1 MPESNATELIKYLTE
16 DNLKL
21 MYGRLNRRY
30 VVVDALPSVDSL
42 EPADKNVIYVVKE
55 TVGKTV
61 RYWPNV
67 LDNDAW
73 KPFGIGQADL
83 DGKADKVS
91 NATVGNFAGLD
102 DNGNLTDSGYKAS
115 DFKPKQTAVT
125 DPTASGSG
133 IEFIDSISQD
143 TNGVIVPAK
152 KSVQVAVASTS
163 GVGGNAGVMSAADK
177 EKLDGIEAGAQA
189 NTIESISINNA
200 PLDITNKNVDIPL
213 ATADSDGL
221 LPHEKFPLIP
231 AEPVAGANRIY
242 SFDDTNGTSW
252 QTIVKEY
259 VGNMI
264 LDQQGTPVTDE
275 KGDIM
280 YEEEAVPLWLSYKG
294 VEFGARRAYDDHTG
308 TNIHDSIEAR
318 TTMAQVTTAIETALA
333 KYGGFVV
340 VDSLVDGHPD
350 VADPS
355 ERFIYLYRDPQSSA
369 EDPYTEW
376 IYTASGMWDKIGTTS
391 IDVSNFTH
399 KVANATGNLP
409 KLKSDGDLENSGIA
423 ASDVAT
429 SVQNSHSH
437 LNKAVLDE
445 IPARSG
451 TDSAMLYSA
460 DDSSSITWKNWSY
473 VTVSKKT
480 ANSVL
485 IGKTWYPYVKIG
497 NLYWTTENLR
507 EPIGTKNTDYWVY
520 DENTVIERGY
530 IYKHE
535 TVIKG
540 QSGVESDA
548 LLALLHDGWRIPTRS
563 DANNLT
569 GQSGTYWD
577 RHGND
582 FFATDAARITP
593 DTGVTGF
600 TDKYGF
606 HAYPSGTYR
615 ASGYG
620 YSDIGFHNVNS
631 FATFYT
637 KTPYDA
643 AGLVQSFYV
652 SFPNGS
658 STVGRGESIGGSTGL
673 SCCVRLCKSA
683 T

>member
-1 MPESNATELIKYLTE
+1 MSESNATELIKYLTE

-55 TVGKTV
+55 TVGKAV

-73 KPFGIGQADL
+73 KPFGIDREDL
-83 DGKADKVS
+83 DRKADKVS
-91 NATVGNFAGLD
+91 NATDGNFAGLD

-189 NTIESISINNA
+189 NTIESISIKNA

-264 LDQQGTPVTDE
+264 LDQHGTPVTDE

-294 VEFGARRAYDDHTG
+294 VEFGARRAYEDHTG
-308 TNIHDSIEAR
+308 ANIHDSIEAR

-340 VDSLVDGHPD
+340 VQLTQGADPVPD
-350 VADPS
+350 VQNPS
-355 ERFIYLYRDPQSSA
+355 TKLIYLTKDASSTKT
-369 EDPYTEW
+369 DPYTEW
-376 IYTASGMWDKIGTTS
+376 IYTADNHWEVIGETS
-391 IDVSNFTH
+391 IDLSG
-399 KVANATGNLP
+399 KQDALSGMPGMAANKYLQTDANQNIVWGNLP
-409 KLKSDGDLENSGIA
+409 AEKDEVAIYTYGRAATNIYNDYKQEKVIYCKYNSKLVPLIAMGANCCTFVGVINDESTINYSGPRFVSISLSGTTNWGVEYFKIPTPSSSDVNKVLTIDSNGAPQWQIPSTVPSLPSPTINDSLLLGQADGSETWTALENDVFGTRLPDEETGKPMYDASSTDQLWTGFAGKEFGA
-423 ASDVAT
+423 ARAYADQDGNNIKAT
-429 SVQNSHSH
+429 YATKED
-437 LNKAVLDE
+437 LN
-445 IPARSG
+445 
-451 TDSAMLYSA
+451 
-460 DDSSSITWKNWSY
+460 
-473 VTVSKKT
+473 T
-480 ANSVL
+480 AL
-485 IGKTWYPYVKIG
+485 G
-497 NLYWTTENLR
+497 
-507 EPIGTKNTDYWVY
+507 D
-520 DENTVIERGY
+520 IE
-530 IYKHE
+530 
-535 TVIKG
+535 
-540 QSGVESDA
+540 S
-548 LLALLHDGWRIPTRS
+548 LLAAL
-563 DANNLT
+563 
-569 GQSGTYWD
+569 
-577 RHGND
+577 
-582 FFATDAARITP
+582 
-593 DTGVTGF
+593 
-600 TDKYGF
+600 
-606 HAYPSGTYR
+606 
-615 ASGYG
+615 
-620 YSDIGFHNVNS
+620 
-631 FATFYT
+631 
-637 KTPYDA
+637 
-643 AGLVQSFYV
+643 
-652 SFPNGS
+652 
-658 STVGRGESIGGSTGL
+658 
-673 SCCVRLCKSA
+673 
-683 T
+683 

>member
-1 MPESNATELIKYLTE
+1 MSESNAPETIKYLTE

-55 TVGKTV
+55 TVGKAV

-73 KPFGIGQADL
+73 KPFGIDREDL
-83 DGKADKVS
+83 DRKADKVS
-91 NATVGNFAGLD
+91 NATDGNFAGLD

-177 EKLDGIEAGAQA
+177 EKLDGIEAGARV
-189 NTIESISINNA
+189 NTIESISIKTT

-340 VDSLVDGHPD
+340 VQLTQGADPVPD
-350 VADPS
+350 VQNPS
-355 ERFIYLYRDPQSSA
+355 TKLIYLTKDASSTKT
-369 EDPYTEW
+369 DPYTEW
-376 IYTASGMWDKIGTTS
+376 ICTNTTGPVWEIIGETTPEINEMIGATASTAGTAGLVPAPAAGDQGKVLTGDGTWSEVEEYTDEYIDSLFAGNVVVIGGRSYPYVQIGNQLWLAENLDYKFEVDGSQLPIGVRGTPSTPSAWYYDNDEATYGVNGNKYGLLYNWYAAKYLDDNKSTLLPEGWHVPTTEEWNTLMNAVGGKS
-391 IDVSNFTH
+391 IAGT
-399 KVANATGNLP
+399 
-409 KLKSDGDLENSGIA
+409 KLKSITGWDSGNGDDSYGFNAFPSGGGYDGSFGYLGSRASFWTSIECNSRDA
-423 ASDVAT
+423 YSRA
-429 SVQNSHSH
+429 
-437 LNKAVLDE
+437 LDT
-445 IPARSG
+445 G
-451 TDSAMLYSA
+451 TPLYSA
-460 DDSSSITWKNWSY
+460 SY
-473 VTVSKKT
+473 SK
-480 ANSVL
+480 
-485 IGKTWYPYVKIG
+485 I
-497 NLYWTTENLR
+497 
-507 EPIGTKNTDYWVY
+507 
-520 DENTVIERGY
+520 
-530 IYKHE
+530 
-535 TVIKG
+535 
-540 QSGVESDA
+540 
-548 LLALLHDGWRIPTRS
+548 
-563 DANNLT
+563 
-569 GQSGTYWD
+569 
-577 RHGND
+577 
-582 FFATDAARITP
+582 
-593 DTGVTGF
+593 
-600 TDKYGF
+600 
-606 HAYPSGTYR
+606 
-615 ASGYG
+615 SGY
-620 YSDIGFHNVNS
+620 S
-631 FATFYT
+631 
-637 KTPYDA
+637 
-643 AGLVQSFYV
+643 
-652 SFPNGS
+652 
-658 STVGRGESIGGSTGL
+658 
-673 SCCVRLCKSA
+673 VRLVKNS
-683 T
+683 

>member
-1 MPESNATELIKYLTE
+1 
-16 DNLKL
+16 
-21 MYGRLNRRY
+21 
-30 VVVDALPSVDSL
+30 
-42 EPADKNVIYVVKE
+42 
-55 TVGKTV
+55 
-61 RYWPNV
+61 
-67 LDNDAW
+67 
-73 KPFGIGQADL
+73 
-83 DGKADKVS
+83 
-91 NATVGNFAGLD
+91 
-102 DNGNLTDSGYKAS
+102 
-115 DFKPKQTAVT
+115 
-125 DPTASGSG
+125 
-133 IEFIDSISQD
+133 
-143 TNGVIVPAK
+143 
-152 KSVQVAVASTS
+152 
-163 GVGGNAGVMSAADK
+163 
-177 EKLDGIEAGAQA
+177 
-189 NTIESISINNA
+189 
-200 PLDITNKNVDIPL
+200 
-213 ATADSDGL
+213 
-221 LPHEKFPLIP
+221 
-231 AEPVAGANRIY
+231 
-242 SFDDTNGTSW
+242 
-252 QTIVKEY
+252 
-259 VGNMI
+259 
-264 LDQQGTPVTDE
+264 
-275 KGDIM
+275 
-280 YEEEAVPLWLSYKG
+280 
-294 VEFGARRAYDDHTG
+294 
-308 TNIHDSIEAR
+308 
-318 TTMAQVTTAIETALA
+318 MAQVTTAIETALA

-340 VDSLVDGHPD
+340 ADSLVDGHPD

-437 LNKAVLDE
+437 SNKAVLDE
-445 IPARSG
+445 IPVRSG

-480 ANSVL
+480 PNSVL

-563 DANNLT
+563 DADNLT
-569 GQSGTYWD
+569 GQPGTYWGH
-577 RHGND
+577 HGND

-631 FATFYT
+631 YATFYT

-658 STVGRGESIGGSTGL
+658 YTVGRGESIGGSTGL

>member
-1 MPESNATELIKYLTE
+1 MSESNAPETIKYLTE

-30 VVVDALPSVDSL
+30 AVVDALPSVDSL

-55 TVGKTV
+55 TVDKAV

-73 KPFGIGQADL
+73 KPFGIDREDL
-83 DGKADKVS
+83 DRKADKVS
-91 NATVGNFAGLD
+91 DATDGNFAGLD
-102 DNGNLTDSGYKAS
+102 ANGNLTNSGYKAS

-177 EKLDGIEAGAQA
+177 EKLDGIEAGARA
-189 NTIESISINNA
+189 NTIESISIKNA

-231 AEPVAGANRIY
+231 AEPVAGADRIY

-259 VGNMI
+259 VGNMN
-264 LDQQGTPVTDE
+264 LEQQGTPVTDE

-280 YEEEAVPLWLSYKG
+280 YEEDAVPLWLSYKG

-308 TNIHDSIEAR
+308 ANIHDSIEAR

-340 VDSLVDGHPD
+340 ADSLVDGHPD

-437 LNKAVLDE
+437 SNKAVLDE
-445 IPARSG
+445 IPVRSG

-563 DANNLT
+563 DADNLT
-569 GQSGTYWD
+569 GQPGTYWEH
-577 RHGND
+577 HGND

-658 STVGRGESIGGSTGL
+658 YTVGRGESIGGSTGL

>member
-1 MPESNATELIKYLTE
+1 MSESNVPEIIKYLTE

-55 TVGKTV
+55 TVGKAV

-73 KPFGIGQADL
+73 KPFGIDQEDL
-83 DGKADKVS
+83 DRKADKVS
-91 NATVGNFAGLD
+91 NANDGNFAGLD

-177 EKLDGIEAGAQA
+177 EKLDGIEAGARA
-189 NTIESISINNA
+189 NTIESISIKTT

-231 AEPVAGANRIY
+231 AEPVAGADRIY

-340 VDSLVDGHPD
+340 VNSLVDGHPD
-350 VADPS
+350 VQNPS
-355 ERFIYLYRDPQSSA
+355 ERFIYLYKDPQSSA
-369 EDPYTEW
+369 DDPYTEW
-376 IYTASGMWDKIGTTS
+376 IYTASGTWDKIGTTS
-391 IDVSNFTH
+391 IDISNFAH
-399 KVANATGNLP
+399 KVANATGNIP
-409 KLKSDGDLENSGIA
+409 KLDSNGDLENSGIT

-437 LNKAVLDE
+437 SNKAVLDE
-445 IPARSG
+445 IPVRNG

-460 DDSSSITWKNWSY
+460 DDSSSIAWKNWSY

-563 DANNLT
+563 DADNLT
-569 GQSGTYWD
+569 GQPGTYWGH
-577 RHGND
+577 HGND

-658 STVGRGESIGGSTGL
+658 YTVGRGESIGGSTGL

>member
-1 MPESNATELIKYLTE
+1 MSESNAPETIKYLTE

-30 VVVDALPSVDSL
+30 AVVDALPSVDSL

-55 TVGKTV
+55 TVGKAV

-91 NATVGNFAGLD
+91 NATDGNFAGLD

-177 EKLDGIEAGAQA
+177 EKLDGIEAGARA
-189 NTIESISINNA
+189 NTIESISIKNA

-231 AEPVAGANRIY
+231 AEPVAGADRIY

-340 VDSLVDGHPD
+340 ADSLVDGHPD

-399 KVANATGNLP
+399 KVSNATGNLP

-437 LNKAVLDE
+437 SNKAVLDE
-445 IPARSG
+445 IPVRSG

-460 DDSSSITWKNWSY
+460 DDSSSIAWKNWSY

-480 ANSVL
+480 TNSVL
-485 IGKTWYPYVKIG
+485 IGKTWYPYVQIG

-507 EPIGTKNTDYWVY
+507 EPIGTKNIDYRIY
-520 DENTVIERGY
+520 DESTVVQRGY
-530 IYKHE
+530 LYRKHAILKSNDQE
-535 TVIKG
+535 ATHTLLE
-540 QSGVESDA
+540 ESDA
-548 LLALLHDGWRIPTRS
+548 MQALLHDGWHVPTENELNS
-563 DANNLT
+563 LCSLKGGYD
-569 GQSGTYWD
+569 GGC
-577 RHGND
+577 H
-582 FFATDAARITP
+582 FFATDAFDVGGVVYSREP
-593 DTGVTGF
+593 LDT
-600 TDKYGF
+600 YGYKG
-606 HAYPSGTYR
+606 YPSGY
-615 ASGYG
+615 
-620 YSDIGFHNVNS
+620 YSDNKYYSMSNYLFTMSKNAAYNGQLCVWYLDLQPGSWTNLMSQTNMNS
-631 FATFYT
+631 F
-637 KTPYDA
+637 
-643 AGLVQSFYV
+643 V
-652 SFPNGS
+652 S
-658 STVGRGESIGGSTGL
+658 
-673 SCCVRLCKSA
+673 VRLCKSA

>member
-1 MPESNATELIKYLTE
+1 MSESNTTELIKYLTE

-55 TVGKTV
+55 TVDGTV

-83 DGKADKVS
+83 DRKADKVS
-91 NATVGNFAGLD
+91 DATNGNFAGLD
-102 DNGNLTDSGYKAS
+102 ANGNLTDSGYKAS

-189 NTIESISINNA
+189 NTIESISIKTT

-259 VGNMI
+259 VGNMN
-264 LDQQGTPVTDE
+264 LEQQGTPVTDK

-308 TNIHDSIEAR
+308 ANIHDSIEAR

-340 VDSLVDGHPD
+340 VQLTQGADPVPD
-350 VADPS
+350 VQNPS
-355 ERFIYLYRDPQSSA
+355 TKLIYLTKDASSTKT
-369 EDPYTEW
+369 DPYTEW
-376 IYTASGMWDKIGTTS
+376 ICTNTTGPVWEIIGETTPEINEMTGATSSTSGTAGLVPAPLAGDQGKVLKGDGTWGVVSGGSTARVSYDAKTEELSLDFSPPLPPNKVRVDGIVYDTKVIGTQEWM
-391 IDVSNFTH
+391 I
-399 KVANATGNLP
+399 
-409 KLKSDGDLENSGIA
+409 
-423 ASDVAT
+423 
-429 SVQNSHSH
+429 Q
-437 LNKAVLDE
+437 
-445 IPARSG
+445 
-451 TDSAMLYSA
+451 
-460 DDSSSITWKNWSY
+460 
-473 VTVSKKT
+473 
-480 ANSVL
+480 
-485 IGKTWYPYVKIG
+485 
-497 NLYWTTENLR
+497 NLR
-507 EPIGTKNTDYWVY
+507 SPIGTLDVDYKIRNSENIEY
-520 DENTVIERGY
+520 DGLYYNL
-530 IYKHE
+530 
-535 TVIKG
+535 
-540 QSGVESDA
+540 SALFDSDGSVKSDV
-548 LLALLHDGWRIPTRS
+548 LDMIPSGWRIPT
-563 DANNLT
+563 A
-569 GQSGTYWD
+569 
-577 RHGND
+577 
-582 FFATDAARITP
+582 
-593 DTGVTGF
+593 
-600 TDKYGF
+600 
-606 HAYPSGTYR
+606 
-615 ASGYG
+615 
-620 YSDIGFHNVNS
+620 SDIGKLRSFGSAGNHYYWYQNRSDYEVIGFNATESGAYILGSWNDPTYLFQMWTQGFVNDDPRLNRYIEMYGKS
-631 FATFYT
+631 NTWT
-637 KTPYDA
+637 DNNWIQLEWNPYF
-643 AGLVQSFYV
+643 V
-652 SFPNGS
+652 
-658 STVGRGESIGGSTGL
+658 
-673 SCCVRLCKSA
+673 VRLVRDV

>member
-1 MPESNATELIKYLTE
+1 MSESNAPETIKYLTE

-55 TVGKTV
+55 TVDKAV

-73 KPFGIGQADL
+73 KPFGIDREDL
-83 DGKADKVS
+83 DRKADKVS
-91 NATVGNFAGLD
+91 NATDGNFAGLD
-102 DNGNLTDSGYKAS
+102 DNGNLTNSGYKAS

-189 NTIESISINNA
+189 NTIESISIKNA

-280 YEEEAVPLWLSYKG
+280 YEEETVPLWLSYKG

-308 TNIHDSIEAR
+308 ANIHDSIEAR

-340 VDSLVDGHPD
+340 VQLTQGADPVPD
-350 VADPS
+350 VQNPS
-355 ERFIYLYRDPQSSA
+355 TKLIYLTKDASSTKT
-369 EDPYTEW
+369 DPYTEW
-376 IYTASGMWDKIGTTS
+376 ICTNTTGPVWEIIGETTPEINEMIGATASTAGTAGLVPAPAAGDQGKVLTGDGTWSEVEEYTDEYIDSLFAGNVVVIGGRNYPYVQIGNQLWLAENLDYKFEVDGSQIPIGVSGTPSTPSAWYYNNDEKTYGVNGNKYGLLYNWYAAKYIEDNKSTLLPEGWHFPSTTDWDALAETCGGASICGT
-391 IDVSNFTH
+391 
-399 KVANATGNLP
+399 
-409 KLKSDGDLENSGIA
+409 KLKSTTGWSSG
-423 ASDVAT
+423 
-429 SVQNSHSH
+429 N
-437 LNKAVLDE
+437 
-445 IPARSG
+445 G
-451 TDSAMLYSA
+451 TDNYGFSVFPSSYYYGSFYDLGSYSTFWTSIET
-460 DDSSSITWKNWSY
+460 DSSI
-473 VTVSKKT
+473 
-480 ANSVL
+480 AH
-485 IGKTWYPYVKIG
+485 G
-497 NLYWTTENLR
+497 
-507 EPIGTKNTDYWVY
+507 
-520 DENTVIERGY
+520 
-530 IYKHE
+530 
-535 TVIKG
+535 
-540 QSGVESDA
+540 
-548 LLALLHDGWRIPTRS
+548 RS
-563 DANNLT
+563 L
-569 GQSGTYWD
+569 
-577 RHGND
+577 
-582 FFATDAARITP
+582 
-593 DTGVTGF
+593 DTGT
-600 TDKYGF
+600 
-606 HAYPSGTYR
+606 SL
-615 ASGYG
+615 
-620 YSDIGFHNVNS
+620 NS
-631 FATFYT
+631 NDYYKTF
-637 KTPYDA
+637 
-643 AGLVQSFYV
+643 GCS
-652 SFPNGS
+652 
-658 STVGRGESIGGSTGL
+658 
-673 SCCVRLCKSA
+673 VRLVKDV

>member
-1 MPESNATELIKYLTE
+1 MSESNAPETIKYLTE

-55 TVGKTV
+55 TVGKAV

-73 KPFGIGQADL
+73 KPFGIDQEDL
-83 DGKADKVS
+83 DRKADKVS
-91 NATVGNFAGLD
+91 GATDGNFAGLD
-102 DNGNLTDSGYKAS
+102 DNGNLTDSGFKAS

-125 DPTASGSG
+125 DPAASGSG

-163 GVGGNAGVMSAADK
+163 GVGGIAGVMSAADK

-189 NTIESISINNA
+189 NTIESISIKNA

-259 VGNMI
+259 VGNMN
-264 LDQQGTPVTDE
+264 LEQQGTPVTDK

-308 TNIHDSIEAR
+308 ANIHDSIEAR

-340 VDSLVDGHPD
+340 ADSLVDGHPD

-399 KVANATGNLP
+399 KVSNATGNLP

-437 LNKAVLDE
+437 SNKAVLDE
-445 IPARSG
+445 IPVRSG

-460 DDSSSITWKNWSY
+460 DDSSSIAWKNWSY

-480 ANSVL
+480 TNSVL
-485 IGKTWYPYVKIG
+485 IGKTWYPYVQIG

-507 EPIGTKNTDYWVY
+507 EPIGTKNIDYRIY
-520 DENTVIERGY
+520 DESTVVQRGY
-530 IYKHE
+530 LYRKHAILKSNDQE
-535 TVIKG
+535 ATHTLLE
-540 QSGVESDA
+540 ESDA
-548 LLALLHDGWRIPTRS
+548 MQALLHDGWHVPTENELNS
-563 DANNLT
+563 LCSLKGGYD
-569 GQSGTYWD
+569 GGC
-577 RHGND
+577 H
-582 FFATDAARITP
+582 FFATDAFDVGGVVYSREP
-593 DTGVTGF
+593 LDT
-600 TDKYGF
+600 YGYKG
-606 HAYPSGTYR
+606 YPSGY
-615 ASGYG
+615 
-620 YSDIGFHNVNS
+620 YSDNKYYSMSNYLFTMSKNAAYNGQLCVWYLDLQPGSWTNLMSQTNMNS
-631 FATFYT
+631 F
-637 KTPYDA
+637 
-643 AGLVQSFYV
+643 V
-652 SFPNGS
+652 S
-658 STVGRGESIGGSTGL
+658 
-673 SCCVRLCKSA
+673 VRLCKSA

>member
-1 MPESNATELIKYLTE
+1 MAENAKNDGEGNEIYQTYATKDVATTTADGLLSK
-16 DNLKL
+16 DDKSKL
-21 MYGRLNRRY
+21 NKI
-30 VVVDALPSVDSL
+30 A
-42 EPADKNVIYVVKE
+42 
-55 TVGKTV
+55 
-61 RYWPNV
+61 
-67 LDNDAW
+67 
-73 KPFGIGQADL
+73 
-83 DGKADKVS
+83 
-91 NATVGNFAGLD
+91 
-102 DNGNLTDSGYKAS
+102 
-115 DFKPKQTAVT
+115 
-125 DPTASGSG
+125 
-133 IEFIDSISQD
+133 
-143 TNGVIVPAK
+143 
-152 KSVQVAVASTS
+152 
-163 GVGGNAGVMSAADK
+163 
-177 EKLDGIEAGAQA
+177 AGAQVNA
-189 NTIESISINNA
+189 IESISANGTA
-200 PLDITNKNVDIPL
+200 LSPDDHKNVDIPL
-213 ATADSDGL
+213 ATSEVDGL
-221 LPHEKFPLIP
+221 LPKEKFPLIP
-231 AEPVAGANRIY
+231 AAPEVGADRIY

-355 ERFIYLYRDPQSSA
+355 ERFIYLYRDPQSFA

-507 EPIGTKNTDYWVY
+507 EPIGTKNTDYWVH
-520 DENTVIERGY
+520 DANTVIERGY

-563 DANNLT
+563 DADNLT

-582 FFATDAARITP
+582 FFAIDAARITP

-600 TDKYGF
+600 THKSGF
-606 HAYPSGTYR
+606 HASLRGTYR

-658 STVGRGESIGGSTGL
+658 YTVGRGEGIGGSTGL

>member
-1 MPESNATELIKYLTE
+1 MSESNAPETIKYLTE

-55 TVGKTV
+55 TVGKAV

-73 KPFGIGQADL
+73 KPFGIDQEDL
-83 DGKADKVS
+83 DRKADKVS
-91 NATVGNFAGLD
+91 DATNGNFAGLD
-102 DNGNLTDSGYKAS
+102 ANGNLTNSGFKAS

-189 NTIESISINNA
+189 NTIESISIKNA
-200 PLDITNKNVDIPL
+200 PLDITNKNVDIPI

-259 VGNMI
+259 VGNMN
-264 LDQQGTPVTDE
+264 LEQQGTPVTDK

-308 TNIHDSIEAR
+308 ANIHDSIEAR

-340 VDSLVDGHPD
+340 ADSLVDGHPD

-437 LNKAVLDE
+437 SNKEVLDE
-445 IPARSG
+445 IPVRSG

-480 ANSVL
+480 PNSVL

-507 EPIGTKNTDYWVY
+507 EPIGTKNIDYRIY
-520 DENTVIERGY
+520 DESTVVQRGY
-530 IYKHE
+530 LYRKHAILKSNDQE
-535 TVIKG
+535 ATHTLLE
-540 QSGVESDA
+540 ESDA
-548 LLALLHDGWRIPTRS
+548 IQALLHDGWHVPMENELNS
-563 DANNLT
+563 LCSLKGGYD
-569 GQSGTYWD
+569 GGC
-577 RHGND
+577 H
-582 FFATDAARITP
+582 FFATDAFDVGGVVYSREP
-593 DTGVTGF
+593 LDT
-600 TDKYGF
+600 YGYKG
-606 HAYPSGTYR
+606 YPSGY
-615 ASGYG
+615 
-620 YSDIGFHNVNS
+620 YSDNKYYSMSNYLFTMSKNAAYNGQLCVWYLDLQPGSWTNLMSQTNMNS
-631 FATFYT
+631 F
-637 KTPYDA
+637 
-643 AGLVQSFYV
+643 V
-652 SFPNGS
+652 S
-658 STVGRGESIGGSTGL
+658 
-673 SCCVRLCKSA
+673 VRLCKSA

>member
-1 MPESNATELIKYLTE
+1 MSESNAPEAIKYLTE

-30 VVVDALPSVDSL
+30 VVVDVLPSVDSL
-42 EPADKNVIYVVKE
+42 EPVDKNVIYVVKE
-55 TVGKTV
+55 TVGKAV

-73 KPFGIGQADL
+73 KPFGIDQEDL
-83 DGKADKVS
+83 DRKADKVS
-91 NATVGNFAGLD
+91 DATNGNFAGLD
-102 DNGNLTDSGYKAS
+102 ANGNLTNSGFKAS

-189 NTIESISINNA
+189 NTIESISIKNA
-200 PLDITNKNVDIPL
+200 PLDITNKNVDIPI

-259 VGNMI
+259 VGNMN
-264 LDQQGTPVTDE
+264 LEQQGTPVTDK

-308 TNIHDSIEAR
+308 ANIHDSIEAR

-340 VDSLVDGHPD
+340 ADSLVDGHPD

-480 ANSVL
+480 PNSVL

-507 EPIGTKNTDYWVY
+507 EPIGTKNIDYRIY
-520 DENTVIERGY
+520 DESTVVQRGY
-530 IYKHE
+530 LYRKHAILKSNDQE
-535 TVIKG
+535 ATHTLLE
-540 QSGVESDA
+540 ESDA
-548 LLALLHDGWRIPTRS
+548 IQALLHDGWHVPMENELNS
-563 DANNLT
+563 LCSLKGGYD
-569 GQSGTYWD
+569 GGC
-577 RHGND
+577 H
-582 FFATDAARITP
+582 FFATDAFDVGGVVYSREP
-593 DTGVTGF
+593 LDT
-600 TDKYGF
+600 YGYKG
-606 HAYPSGTYR
+606 YPSGY
-615 ASGYG
+615 
-620 YSDIGFHNVNS
+620 YSDNKYYSMSNYLFTMSKNAAYNGQLCVWYLDLQPGSWTNLMSQTNMNS
-631 FATFYT
+631 F
-637 KTPYDA
+637 
-643 AGLVQSFYV
+643 V
-652 SFPNGS
+652 S
-658 STVGRGESIGGSTGL
+658 
-673 SCCVRLCKSA
+673 VRLCKSA

>member
-1 MPESNATELIKYLTE
+1 MAESNAPETIKYLTE

-55 TVGKTV
+55 TVGKAV

-73 KPFGIGQADL
+73 KPFGIDQEDL
-83 DGKADKVS
+83 DRKADKVS
-91 NATVGNFAGLD
+91 DATNGNFAGLD
-102 DNGNLTDSGYKAS
+102 ANGNLTNSGFKAS

-125 DPTASGSG
+125 DPAASGSG

-189 NTIESISINNA
+189 NTIESISIKNA

-231 AEPVAGANRIY
+231 AEPVAGADRIY

-340 VDSLVDGHPD
+340 ADSLVDGHPD

-399 KVANATGNLP
+399 KVSNATGNLP

-437 LNKAVLDE
+437 SNKAVLDE
-445 IPARSG
+445 IPVRSG

-480 ANSVL
+480 PNSVL

-563 DANNLT
+563 DADNLT
-569 GQSGTYWD
+569 GQPGTYWEY
-577 RHGND
+577 HGND

-652 SFPNGS
+652 CFPKGS
-658 STVGRGESIGGSTGL
+658 YSVGRGESIGGNTGL

>member
-1 MPESNATELIKYLTE
+1 MSESNATELIKYLTE

-55 TVGKTV
+55 TVDKTV

-73 KPFGIGQADL
+73 KPFGIDREDL
-83 DGKADKVS
+83 DRKADKVS
-91 NATVGNFAGLD
+91 DATYGNFAALD
-102 DNGNLTDSGYKAS
+102 ASGNLADSGFKAS

-308 TNIHDSIEAR
+308 ANIHDSIEAR

-340 VDSLVDGHPD
+340 VQLTQGADPVPD
-350 VADPS
+350 VQNPS
-355 ERFIYLYRDPQSSA
+355 TKLIYLTKDASSTKT
-369 EDPYTEW
+369 DPYTEW
-376 IYTASGMWDKIGTTS
+376 IYTADNHWEVIGETS
-391 IDVSNFTH
+391 IDLSG
-399 KVANATGNLP
+399 KQDALSGMPGMAANKYLQTDANQNIVWGNLP
-409 KLKSDGDLENSGIA
+409 AEKDEVAIYTYGQAATNIYNDYNQEKVIYCKYNSKLVPLIAMGSNCCTFVGVINDESTINYSGPRFVSISLFGTTTWGVEYFKIPTPSSSDVNKVLTIDSNGAPQWQIPSTVPSLPSPTINDSLLLGQADGSETWTALENDVFGTRLPDEETGKPMYDASSTDQLWTGFAGKEFGA
-423 ASDVAT
+423 ARAYADQDGNNIKAT
-429 SVQNSHSH
+429 YATKED
-437 LNKAVLDE
+437 LN
-445 IPARSG
+445 
-451 TDSAMLYSA
+451 
-460 DDSSSITWKNWSY
+460 
-473 VTVSKKT
+473 T
-480 ANSVL
+480 AL
-485 IGKTWYPYVKIG
+485 G
-497 NLYWTTENLR
+497 
-507 EPIGTKNTDYWVY
+507 D
-520 DENTVIERGY
+520 IE
-530 IYKHE
+530 
-535 TVIKG
+535 
-540 QSGVESDA
+540 S
-548 LLALLHDGWRIPTRS
+548 LLAAL
-563 DANNLT
+563 
-569 GQSGTYWD
+569 
-577 RHGND
+577 
-582 FFATDAARITP
+582 
-593 DTGVTGF
+593 
-600 TDKYGF
+600 
-606 HAYPSGTYR
+606 
-615 ASGYG
+615 
-620 YSDIGFHNVNS
+620 
-631 FATFYT
+631 
-637 KTPYDA
+637 
-643 AGLVQSFYV
+643 
-652 SFPNGS
+652 
-658 STVGRGESIGGSTGL
+658 
-673 SCCVRLCKSA
+673 
-683 T
+683 

>member
-1 MPESNATELIKYLTE
+1 MSESNATELIKYLTE

-55 TVGKTV
+55 TVDKAV

-73 KPFGIGQADL
+73 KPFGIDQEDL
-83 DGKADKVS
+83 DRKADKVS
-91 NATVGNFAGLD
+91 NATDGNFAGLD

-189 NTIESISINNA
+189 NAIESISINNA

-340 VDSLVDGHPD
+340 ADSLVDGHPD

-437 LNKAVLDE
+437 SNKAVLDE
-445 IPARSG
+445 IPVRSG

-563 DANNLT
+563 DADNLT
-569 GQSGTYWD
+569 GQSGTYWEY
-577 RHGND
+577 HGND

-631 FATFYT
+631 FAMFYT
-637 KTPYDA
+637 KTPYVT

-658 STVGRGESIGGSTGL
+658 YTVGRGESIGGSTGL

>member
-1 MPESNATELIKYLTE
+1 MSESNATELIKYLTE

-30 VVVDALPSVDSL
+30 AVVDALPSVDSL

-55 TVGKTV
+55 TVDKTV

-73 KPFGIGQADL
+73 KPFGIDREDL
-83 DGKADKVS
+83 DMKADKVS
-91 NATVGNFAGLD
+91 DATDGNFAGLD
-102 DNGNLTDSGYKAS
+102 ANGNLTDSGFKAS

-125 DPTASGSG
+125 DPAASGSG

-189 NTIESISINNA
+189 NAIESISIKNA

-231 AEPVAGANRIY
+231 AEPVAGADRIY

-308 TNIHDSIEAR
+308 ANIHDSIEAR

-340 VDSLVDGHPD
+340 ADSLVAGHPD

-437 LNKAVLDE
+437 SNKAVLDE
-445 IPARSG
+445 IPVRSG
-451 TDSAMLYSA
+451 ADSAMLYSA
-460 DDSSSITWKNWSY
+460 DDSSSIAWKNWSY

-480 ANSVL
+480 TNSVL
-485 IGKTWYPYVKIG
+485 IGKTWYPYVQIG

-507 EPIGTKNTDYWVY
+507 EPIGTKNIDYRNY
-520 DENTVIERGY
+520 DESTVVQRGY
-530 IYKHE
+530 LYRKHAILKSNDQE
-535 TVIKG
+535 ATHTLLE
-540 QSGVESDA
+540 ESDA
-548 LLALLHDGWRIPTRS
+548 MQALLHDGWHVPTENELNS
-563 DANNLT
+563 LCSLKGGYD
-569 GQSGTYWD
+569 GGCY
-577 RHGND
+577 
-582 FFATDAARITP
+582 FFATDAFDVGGVVYSREP
-593 DTGVTGF
+593 LDT
-600 TDKYGF
+600 YGYKG
-606 HAYPSGTYR
+606 YPSGY
-615 ASGYG
+615 
-620 YSDIGFHNVNS
+620 YSDNKYYSMSNYLFTMSKNAAYNGQLCVWYLDLQPGSWTNLMSQTNMNS
-631 FATFYT
+631 F
-637 KTPYDA
+637 
-643 AGLVQSFYV
+643 V
-652 SFPNGS
+652 S
-658 STVGRGESIGGSTGL
+658 
-673 SCCVRLCKSA
+673 VRLCKSA

>member
-1 MPESNATELIKYLTE
+1 
-16 DNLKL
+16 
-21 MYGRLNRRY
+21 
-30 VVVDALPSVDSL
+30 
-42 EPADKNVIYVVKE
+42 
-55 TVGKTV
+55 
-61 RYWPNV
+61 
-67 LDNDAW
+67 
-73 KPFGIGQADL
+73 
-83 DGKADKVS
+83 
-91 NATVGNFAGLD
+91 
-102 DNGNLTDSGYKAS
+102 
-115 DFKPKQTAVT
+115 
-125 DPTASGSG
+125 
-133 IEFIDSISQD
+133 
-143 TNGVIVPAK
+143 
-152 KSVQVAVASTS
+152 
-163 GVGGNAGVMSAADK
+163 
-177 EKLDGIEAGAQA
+177 
-189 NTIESISINNA
+189 
-200 PLDITNKNVDIPL
+200 
-213 ATADSDGL
+213 
-221 LPHEKFPLIP
+221 
-231 AEPVAGANRIY
+231 
-242 SFDDTNGTSW
+242 
-252 QTIVKEY
+252 
-259 VGNMI
+259 
-264 LDQQGTPVTDE
+264 
-275 KGDIM
+275 
-280 YEEEAVPLWLSYKG
+280 
-294 VEFGARRAYDDHTG
+294 
-308 TNIHDSIEAR
+308 
-318 TTMAQVTTAIETALA
+318 
-333 KYGGFVV
+333 
-340 VDSLVDGHPD
+340 
-350 VADPS
+350 
-355 ERFIYLYRDPQSSA
+355 
-369 EDPYTEW
+369 
-376 IYTASGMWDKIGTTS
+376 MWDKIGTTS

-399 KVANATGNLP
+399 KVSNATGNLP

-437 LNKAVLDE
+437 SNKAVLDE
-445 IPARSG
+445 IPVRSG

-480 ANSVL
+480 PNSVL

-563 DANNLT
+563 DADNLT
-569 GQSGTYWD
+569 GQPGTYWD

-658 STVGRGESIGGSTGL
+658 YTVGRGESIGGNTGL

>member
-1 MPESNATELIKYLTE
+1 MSESNAPETIKYLTE

-30 VVVDALPSVDSL
+30 AVVDALPSVDSL

-55 TVGKTV
+55 TVDKTV

-73 KPFGIGQADL
+73 KPFGIDQEDL
-83 DGKADKVS
+83 DRKADKVS
-91 NATVGNFAGLD
+91 NATDGNFAGLD
-102 DNGNLTDSGYKAS
+102 TNGNLTDSGYKAS

-189 NTIESISINNA
+189 NTIESISIKTT

-340 VDSLVDGHPD
+340 ADSLVDGHPD

-437 LNKAVLDE
+437 SNKAVLDE
-445 IPARSG
+445 IPVRSG

-563 DANNLT
+563 DADNLT
-569 GQSGTYWD
+569 GQPGTYWD

-658 STVGRGESIGGSTGL
+658 YTVGRGESIGGNTGL

>member
-1 MPESNATELIKYLTE
+1 MPFRPWIPWNLRTRTSSTWSRKLWTRRSAT
-16 DNLKL
+16 
-21 MYGRLNRRY
+21 GRTFSTMM
-30 VVVDALPSVDSL
+30 PGSL
-42 EPADKNVIYVVKE
+42 
-55 TVGKTV
+55 
-61 RYWPNV
+61 
-67 LDNDAW
+67 
-73 KPFGIGQADL
+73 FGIDQEDL
-83 DGKADKVS
+83 DRKADKVS
-91 NATVGNFAGLD
+91 NATDGNFAGLD

-189 NTIESISINNA
+189 NAIESISIKNA

-242 SFDDTNGTSW
+242 SFDDANGTSW

-308 TNIHDSIEAR
+308 ANIHDSIEAR

-340 VDSLVDGHPD
+340 ADSLVDGHPD

-409 KLKSDGDLENSGIA
+409 KLKSDGDPENSGIA

-437 LNKAVLDE
+437 SNKAVLDE
-445 IPARSG
+445 IPVRSG

-563 DANNLT
+563 DADNLT
-569 GQSGTYWD
+569 GQPGTYWD

-593 DTGVTGF
+593 DTGVTEF

-631 FATFYT
+631 YATFYT

-658 STVGRGESIGGSTGL
+658 YTVGRGESIGGNTGL

>member
-1 MPESNATELIKYLTE
+1 MSESNATELIKYLTE
-16 DNLKL
+16 DSLKL

-55 TVGKTV
+55 TVGKAV

-73 KPFGIGQADL
+73 KPFGIDREDL
-83 DGKADKVS
+83 DMKADKVS

-102 DNGNLTDSGYKAS
+102 ANGNLTDSGYKAS

-189 NTIESISINNA
+189 NTIESISIKNA
-200 PLDITNKNVDIPL
+200 PLDITNKNVDIPI

-221 LPHEKFPLIP
+221 LPHEKFSLIP
-231 AEPVAGANRIY
+231 AEPVAGADRIY

-264 LDQQGTPVTDE
+264 LDQHGTTVTDE

-308 TNIHDSIEAR
+308 ANIHDSIEAR

-437 LNKAVLDE
+437 SNKAVLDE
-445 IPARSG
+445 IPVRSG

-460 DDSSSITWKNWSY
+460 DDSSSIAWKNWSY

-480 ANSVL
+480 TNSVL
-485 IGKTWYPYVKIG
+485 IGKTWYPYVQIG

-507 EPIGTKNTDYWVY
+507 EPIGTKNIDYRIY
-520 DENTVIERGY
+520 DESTVVQRGY
-530 IYKHE
+530 LYRKHAILKSNDQE
-535 TVIKG
+535 ATHTLLE
-540 QSGVESDA
+540 ESDA
-548 LLALLHDGWRIPTRS
+548 MQALLHDGWHVPTENELNS
-563 DANNLT
+563 LCSLKEGYD
-569 GQSGTYWD
+569 GGC
-577 RHGND
+577 H
-582 FFATDAARITP
+582 FFATDAFDVGGVVYSREP
-593 DTGVTGF
+593 LDT
-600 TDKYGF
+600 YGYKG
-606 HAYPSGTYR
+606 YPSGY
-615 ASGYG
+615 
-620 YSDIGFHNVNS
+620 YSDNKYYSMSNYLFTMSKNAAYNGQLCVWYLDLQPGSWTNLMSQTNMNS
-631 FATFYT
+631 F
-637 KTPYDA
+637 
-643 AGLVQSFYV
+643 V
-652 SFPNGS
+652 S
-658 STVGRGESIGGSTGL
+658 
-673 SCCVRLCKSA
+673 VRLCKSA

>member
-1 MPESNATELIKYLTE
+1 MSESNATELIKYLTE

-55 TVGKTV
+55 TVDKTV

-73 KPFGIGQADL
+73 KPFGIDREDL
-83 DGKADKVS
+83 DRKADKVS
-91 NATVGNFAGLD
+91 DATYGNFAALD
-102 DNGNLTDSGYKAS
+102 ASGNLADSGFKAS

-143 TNGVIVPAK
+143 TNGVIVPVK

-177 EKLDGIEAGAQA
+177 EKLDGIEDGAQA

-200 PLDITNKNVDIPL
+200 PLDITHKNVDIPL

-308 TNIHDSIEAR
+308 ANIHDSIEAR

-340 VDSLVDGHPD
+340 VQLTQGADPVPD
-350 VADPS
+350 VQNPS
-355 ERFIYLYRDPQSSA
+355 TKLIYLTKDASSTKT
-369 EDPYTEW
+369 DPYTEW
-376 IYTASGMWDKIGTTS
+376 IYTADNHWEVIGETS
-391 IDVSNFTH
+391 IDLSG
-399 KVANATGNLP
+399 KQDALSGMPGMAANKYLQTDANQNIVWGNLP
-409 KLKSDGDLENSGIA
+409 AEKDEVAIYTYGQAATNIYNDYNQEKVIYCKYNSKLVPLIAMGSNCCTFVGVINDESTINYSGPRFVSISLFGTTTWGVEYFKIPTPSSSDVNKVLTIDSNGAPQWQIPSTVPSLPSPTINDSLLLGQADGSETWTALENDVFGTRLPDEETGKPMYDASSTDQLWTGFAGKEFGA
-423 ASDVAT
+423 ARAYADQDGNNIKAT
-429 SVQNSHSH
+429 YATKED
-437 LNKAVLDE
+437 LN
-445 IPARSG
+445 
-451 TDSAMLYSA
+451 
-460 DDSSSITWKNWSY
+460 
-473 VTVSKKT
+473 T
-480 ANSVL
+480 AL
-485 IGKTWYPYVKIG
+485 G
-497 NLYWTTENLR
+497 
-507 EPIGTKNTDYWVY
+507 D
-520 DENTVIERGY
+520 IE
-530 IYKHE
+530 
-535 TVIKG
+535 
-540 QSGVESDA
+540 S
-548 LLALLHDGWRIPTRS
+548 LLAAL
-563 DANNLT
+563 
-569 GQSGTYWD
+569 
-577 RHGND
+577 
-582 FFATDAARITP
+582 
-593 DTGVTGF
+593 
-600 TDKYGF
+600 
-606 HAYPSGTYR
+606 
-615 ASGYG
+615 
-620 YSDIGFHNVNS
+620 
-631 FATFYT
+631 
-637 KTPYDA
+637 
-643 AGLVQSFYV
+643 
-652 SFPNGS
+652 
-658 STVGRGESIGGSTGL
+658 
-673 SCCVRLCKSA
+673 
-683 T
+683 